1 MSATFIGLN
10 LAKLCFRSTAL
21 MPTARWLGRSGC
33 GGRRCWRSR
42 ESEEE
47 ALLQDQPPPA
57 TSFILPRCNN
67 AHLWGIICLYS
78 PLRIRMNAL
87 SIRKLFLIVICLLAA
102 SVLIDFAH
110 MVLSM
115 IIDGVLAV
123 AIVYFLWRI
132 KGQYD
137 KRITELE
144 AEVRL
149 LVSRRPGG

>member
-1 MSATFIGLN
+1 
-10 LAKLCFRSTAL
+10 
-21 MPTARWLGRSGC
+21 
-33 GGRRCWRSR
+33 
-42 ESEEE
+42 
-47 ALLQDQPPPA
+47 
-57 TSFILPRCNN
+57 
-67 AHLWGIICLYS
+67 
-78 PLRIRMNAL
+78 MNAL
-87 SIRKLFLIVICLLAA
+87 STRKLFLIVICLLAA

>member
-1 MSATFIGLN
+1 
-10 LAKLCFRSTAL
+10 
-21 MPTARWLGRSGC
+21 
-33 GGRRCWRSR
+33 
-42 ESEEE
+42 
-47 ALLQDQPPPA
+47 
-57 TSFILPRCNN
+57 
-67 AHLWGIICLYS
+67 
-78 PLRIRMNAL
+78 MNAL

-137 KRITELE
+137 QRITELE

>member
-1 MSATFIGLN
+1 
-10 LAKLCFRSTAL
+10 
-21 MPTARWLGRSGC
+21 
-33 GGRRCWRSR
+33 
-42 ESEEE
+42 
-47 ALLQDQPPPA
+47 
-57 TSFILPRCNN
+57 
-67 AHLWGIICLYS
+67 
-78 PLRIRMNAL
+78 MNAL

-149 LVSRRPGG
+149 LVSRRSGG

>member
-1 MSATFIGLN
+1 
-10 LAKLCFRSTAL
+10 
-21 MPTARWLGRSGC
+21 
-33 GGRRCWRSR
+33 
-42 ESEEE
+42 
-47 ALLQDQPPPA
+47 
-57 TSFILPRCNN
+57 
-67 AHLWGIICLYS
+67 
-78 PLRIRMNAL
+78 MNAP

-132 KGQYD
+132 KGQYE
-137 KRITELE
+137 KRIRELE

>member
-1 MSATFIGLN
+1 
-10 LAKLCFRSTAL
+10 
-21 MPTARWLGRSGC
+21 
-33 GGRRCWRSR
+33 
-42 ESEEE
+42 
-47 ALLQDQPPPA
+47 
-57 TSFILPRCNN
+57 
-67 AHLWGIICLYS
+67 
-78 PLRIRMNAL
+78 MNSL

-132 KGQYD
+132 KGKYD
-137 KRITELE
+137 QRITELE

>member
-1 MSATFIGLN
+1 
-10 LAKLCFRSTAL
+10 
-21 MPTARWLGRSGC
+21 
-33 GGRRCWRSR
+33 
-42 ESEEE
+42 
-47 ALLQDQPPPA
+47 
-57 TSFILPRCNN
+57 
-67 AHLWGIICLYS
+67 
-78 PLRIRMNAL
+78 MNAL
-87 SIRKLFLIVICLLAA
+87 SIRKLFLIVICLLTA

-115 IIDGVLAV
+115 IIDSVLAV

-132 KGQYD
+132 KGQYE

>member
-1 MSATFIGLN
+1 
-10 LAKLCFRSTAL
+10 
-21 MPTARWLGRSGC
+21 
-33 GGRRCWRSR
+33 
-42 ESEEE
+42 
-47 ALLQDQPPPA
+47 
-57 TSFILPRCNN
+57 
-67 AHLWGIICLYS
+67 
-78 PLRIRMNAL
+78 MNSL

-132 KGQYD
+132 KGQYN

-149 LVSRRPGG
+149 LVSRRSGG

>member
-1 MSATFIGLN
+1 
-10 LAKLCFRSTAL
+10 
-21 MPTARWLGRSGC
+21 
-33 GGRRCWRSR
+33 
-42 ESEEE
+42 
-47 ALLQDQPPPA
+47 
-57 TSFILPRCNN
+57 
-67 AHLWGIICLYS
+67 
-78 PLRIRMNAL
+78 MNAL

-132 KGQYD
+132 KGQYE

>member
-1 MSATFIGLN
+1 
-10 LAKLCFRSTAL
+10 
-21 MPTARWLGRSGC
+21 
-33 GGRRCWRSR
+33 
-42 ESEEE
+42 
-47 ALLQDQPPPA
+47 
-57 TSFILPRCNN
+57 
-67 AHLWGIICLYS
+67 
-78 PLRIRMNAL
+78 MNSL

>member
-1 MSATFIGLN
+1 
-10 LAKLCFRSTAL
+10 
-21 MPTARWLGRSGC
+21 
-33 GGRRCWRSR
+33 
-42 ESEEE
+42 
-47 ALLQDQPPPA
+47 
-57 TSFILPRCNN
+57 
-67 AHLWGIICLYS
+67 
-78 PLRIRMNAL
+78 MNSL

-137 KRITELE
+137 QRITELE

-149 LVSRRPGG
+149 LVPRRPGG

>member
-1 MSATFIGLN
+1 
-10 LAKLCFRSTAL
+10 
-21 MPTARWLGRSGC
+21 
-33 GGRRCWRSR
+33 
-42 ESEEE
+42 
-47 ALLQDQPPPA
+47 
-57 TSFILPRCNN
+57 
-67 AHLWGIICLYS
+67 
-78 PLRIRMNAL
+78 MNAL

>member
-1 MSATFIGLN
+1 
-10 LAKLCFRSTAL
+10 
-21 MPTARWLGRSGC
+21 
-33 GGRRCWRSR
+33 
-42 ESEEE
+42 
-47 ALLQDQPPPA
+47 
-57 TSFILPRCNN
+57 
-67 AHLWGIICLYS
+67 
-78 PLRIRMNAL
+78 MNAL
-87 SIRKLFLIVICLLAA
+87 SIRKLFLIVVCLLTA

-115 IIDGVLAV
+115 IIDSVLAV

-132 KGQYD
+132 KRQYE

>member
-1 MSATFIGLN
+1 
-10 LAKLCFRSTAL
+10 
-21 MPTARWLGRSGC
+21 
-33 GGRRCWRSR
+33 
-42 ESEEE
+42 
-47 ALLQDQPPPA
+47 
-57 TSFILPRCNN
+57 
-67 AHLWGIICLYS
+67 
-78 PLRIRMNAL
+78 MNAL

-115 IIDGVLAV
+115 IIDSVLAV

-132 KGQYD
+132 KGQYE